1 LCRRGAEQMQRL
13 RRGVIIVTV
22 SFFLVLSWLMNLEF
36 VPVDLDRHIAE
47 MTAVNLGVGNKH
59 HALST
64 LVLPPMLL
72 EQLEFLVSTS
82 WIGRKHFYKLLSIGF
97 KDATHVLEWSWPG
110 YFWDTFQRRRPPLDL
125 KNSYDGKHKSDPS
138 CFRKS
143 FPRVSTHSLPLIYP
157 LSLHNE
163 PRFKSHYTD
172 ANI

>member
-1 LCRRGAEQMQRL
+1 MQRL

-47 MTAVNLGVGNKH
+47 MTAVNLGVGDKH

-110 YFWDTFQRRRPPLDL
+110 YFWDTFQRRRSPLDL
-125 KNSYDGKHKSDPS
+125 EK
-138 CFRKS
+138 FLRWEAQIRS
-143 FPRVSTHSLPLIYP
+143 FMLSKVISEGLYALPTTYLPSLPP
-157 LSLHNE
+157 
-163 PRFKSHYTD
+163 
-172 ANI
+172 